1 MSDQD
6 KEKAGETPALHGRTP
21 VGWHYRGYLPH
32 FDAGEIWQ
40 TVTLRLADSFPTE
53 RLEAWKWEL
62 RLLSKEQAA
71 RELHRRIE
79 DHLDQGHGACHLRRP
94 HRRLGKKGSSN
105 HPDHQGQV
113 KDVLV

>member
-1 MSDQD
+1 
-6 KEKAGETPALHGRTP
+6 
-21 VGWHYRGYLPH
+21 LPH

-53 RLEAWKWEL
+53 QLEAWKCEL

-79 DHLDQGHGACHLRRP
+79 DDLDKGYGAGRLRRP
-94 HRRLGKKGSSN
+94 
-105 HPDHQGQV
+105 
-113 KDVLV
+113 DVGAMVENTLLFLDG